1 MLKKKNWKSERIVK
15 IDAFTQQKLC
25 TEIHIAKNVMRAPA
39 NEYIGLLP
47 IKLQGRLICPGG
59 TFSGLF
65 FSEELK
71 FALENG
77 YQLLEMKL
85 AYSFKRGAN
94 TFLRK

>member
-1 MLKKKNWKSERIVK
+1 
-15 IDAFTQQKLC
+15 
-25 TEIHIAKNVMRAPA
+25 MRAPA

-71 FALENG
+71 FALEN
-77 YQLLEMKL
+77 
-85 AYSFKRGAN
+85 
-94 TFLRK
+94 